1 MYVFL
6 WLLWV
11 ETHLL
16 QSLQRRCKIL
26 LYCLGLVV
34 SDEKKKRNSKL
45 TIVEKRQILDRQR
58 KSLMSH
64 QTSGKDG
71 AALKQEQ
78 TWREQSCTQSCT
90 QSAVSSGRSALSVK
104 IIDDLPSW
112 CFQKNK
118 IWPLACFDIQPPDS
132 KVLLLHVW
140 AAALLR
146 GLLSYLWPFRL
157 SPTWLSCS
165 FLI

>member
-1 MYVFL
+1 MTVLGGNSF
-6 WLLWV
+6 
-11 ETHLL
+11 TTT
-16 QSLQRRCKIL
+16 LQRRCKIL
-26 LYCLGLVV
+26 LFCLGSVV
-34 SDEKKKRNSKL
+34 SDEKRHAKL
-45 TIVEKRQILDRQR
+45 TVVEKRKILSRLR

-64 QTSGKDG
+64 QTSGKDR

-78 TWREQSCTQSCT
+78 PCRESCTQSCT
-90 QSAVSSGRSALSVK
+90 QSAVSSGRTVLSVK

-112 CFQKNK
+112 CFQKNE

-132 KVLLLHVW
+132 KVLLLRVW

-146 GLLSYLWPFRL
+146 GLLSYLWPFSL

>member
-11 ETHLL
+11 ETHWLL
-16 QSLQRRCKIL
+16 SLQRRCKIL
-26 LYCLGLVV
+26 LYCLSLVV
-34 SDEKKKRNSKL
+34 MKKEKKFKIDNSGKK
-45 TIVEKRQILDRQR
+45 TNITQR
-58 KSLMSH
+58 KSLTSH
-64 QTSGKDG
+64 QTSGKDR

-78 TWREQSCTQSCT
+78 TCREQSCTQSCT

-104 IIDDLPSW
+104 IIDDLPLW

-118 IWPLACFDIQPPDS
+118 IWPLACFDIQPPDL
-132 KVLLLHVW
+132 KVLLLRVW
-140 AAALLR
+140 AAALLW
-146 GLLSYLWPFRL
+146 GLLSYLWPFSL